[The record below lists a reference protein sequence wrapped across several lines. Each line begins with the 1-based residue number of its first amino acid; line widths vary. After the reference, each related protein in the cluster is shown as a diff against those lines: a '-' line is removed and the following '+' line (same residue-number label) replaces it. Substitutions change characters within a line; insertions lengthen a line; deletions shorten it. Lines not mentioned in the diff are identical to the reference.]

1 MLFAQVPG
9 ETVQKAKDFLILLE
23 NNKFEE
29 ATEYFS
35 PIVYNQL
42 PADRLRDIWT
52 QINNQAGKFEKLSRI
67 RTETLKNW
75 KVVYLT
81 CQFKLS
87 LLDLKLVFTEDDKIT
102 GIFFVPT
109 KTEIEYQLPPYYRK
123 DSYEEKQV
131 KIISGTYELPGIL
144 TIPENRK
151 SFPLIIFVH
160 GSGPND
166 HDESIGPNKPF
177 KDLALGLASLGIAS
191 LRYDKRTYVYKEQDD
206 FITPEQETIEDAR
219 SAVNLALQ
227 TKGVSAVFILGH
239 SLGAYLLPRIAT
251 GQKHLEGIIMMAG
264 NARPLEDLILEQM
277 AYLTSQGD
285 ITGETQQKMD
295 EIKKQIDLVKDET
308 LTEDT
313 MRENLPLNIPASYWL
328 YLRKYDPVKT
338 LKKLKLPVLILQGER
353 DYQVTMKDFEIW
365 QKALS
370 GKRYVSFKSYGKLNH
385 LFMEG
390 EGKSVPEEYNK
401 PTHIPFYVIQDIAEW
416 VEKQ

>member
-1 MLFAQVPG
+1 
-9 ETVQKAKDFLILLE
+9 
-23 NNKFEE
+23 
-29 ATEYFS
+29 
-35 PIVYNQL
+35 
-42 PADRLRDIWT
+42 
-52 QINNQAGKFEKLSRI
+52 
-67 RTETLKNW
+67 
-75 KVVYLT
+75 
-81 CQFKLS
+81 
-87 LLDLKLVFTEDDKIT
+87 
-102 GIFFVPT
+102 
-109 KTEIEYQLPPYYRK
+109 
-123 DSYEEKQV
+123 
-131 KIISGTYELPGIL
+131 
-144 TIPENRK
+144 
-151 SFPLIIFVH
+151 
-160 GSGPND
+160 
-166 HDESIGPNKPF
+166 
-177 KDLALGLASLGIAS
+177 
-191 LRYDKRTYVYKEQDD
+191 
-206 FITPEQETIEDAR
+206 
-219 SAVNLALQ
+219 
-227 TKGVSAVFILGH
+227 
-239 SLGAYLLPRIAT
+239 
-251 GQKHLEGIIMMAG
+251 
-264 NARPLEDLILEQM
+264 M

-370 GKRYVSFKSYGKLNH
+370 GKRHVSFKSYGKLNH